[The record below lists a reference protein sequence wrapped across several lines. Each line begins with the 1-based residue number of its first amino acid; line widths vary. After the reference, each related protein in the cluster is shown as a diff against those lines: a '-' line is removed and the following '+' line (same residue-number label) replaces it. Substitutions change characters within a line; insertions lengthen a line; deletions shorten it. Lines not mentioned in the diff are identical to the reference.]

1 MPLKLHV
8 PPSFAQKVQSLDGG
22 GDDGGGVE
30 VVALM
35 VSWTFT
41 VIADWLVLTLND
53 AEYVPAAKVDAKL
66 TVTWFDPVPL
76 VGETVSQEAV
86 GVEIDHFSE
95 PLPELLMFT
104 VCEGTEAPTFA
115 CALMDVGET
124 ESCPCADACAEKLR
138 RVRTH
143 RLINSDGVR
152 IELLG

>member
-1 MPLKLHV
+1 L
-8 PPSFAQKVQSLDGG
+8 AQKVQSLDGG

-30 VVALM
+30 PVELIVT
-35 VSWTFT
+35 WTFT
-41 VIADWLVLTLND
+41 VMADWLVLTLND

-76 VGETVSQEAV
+76 VGETLSQEAV

-104 VCEGTEAPTFA
+104 VCEGTAAPASA
-115 CALMDVGET
+115 CTTIDVGET
-124 ESCPCADACAEKLR
+124 ESCPCADARAEKIRRLR
-138 RVRTH
+138 TQRN
-143 RLINSDGVR
+143 RLINTDAVR

>member
-1 MPLKLHV
+1 M
-8 PPSFAQKVQSLDGG
+8 
-22 GDDGGGVE
+22 
-30 VVALM
+30 
-35 VSWTFT
+35 
-41 VIADWLVLTLND
+41 ND
-53 AEYVPAAKVDAKL
+53 AAYVPAAKVDAKL
-66 TVTWFDPVPL
+66 TVTLLGCTPL
-76 VGETVSQEAV
+76 VGETLSQDAV